1 MTYSIVYDAVK
12 IKTTLFEKPAPIIN
26 LNELA
31 AAICMGYQQAGLTP
45 PEINIGMTVD
55 EIRKKFLKEVENAEE
70 VNPQL
75 IAAIEEYPNEK
86 AAIDETAKETYDF
99 EDQY

>member
-45 PEINIGMTVD
+45 PELDIGVSVN
-55 EIRKKFLKEVENAEE
+55 EIRTRFVKDISDAEG

-86 AAIDETAKETYDF
+86 AAIDEAAKETYDF
-99 EDQY
+99 ENQY